1 MSVKE
6 PLKGGT
12 AYVPPPDDNLL
23 WYKADNKR
31 LRGLLREAREYLP
44 EHHPIAESLFPRIDQ
59 ALQEVPIDLNAEWGL
74 AVDAPKEPATEPAI
88 RARGEVPR

>member
-23 WYKADNKR
+23 WYKADNER
-31 LRGLLREAREYLP
+31 LRGLLLDIRKDGQTSHWHRD
-44 EHHPIAESLFPRIDQ
+44 ID
-59 ALQEVPIDLNAEWGL
+59 AAMDASTAPAAA
-74 AVDAPKEPATEPAI
+74 AVDAPKAPEDKT
-88 RARGEVPR
+88 

>member
-6 PLKGGT
+6 PLNGGT
-12 AYVPPPDDNLL
+12 AYVPPPDDNFV
-23 WYKADNKR
+23 WYKADNER

-44 EHHPIAESLFPRIDQ
+44 EHHPI
-59 ALQEVPIDLNAEWGL
+59 
-74 AVDAPKEPATEPAI
+74 